1 MPAAV
6 VQTAALTCASSAIGS
21 PQWRAFAT
29 WLACWIVLPN
39 LPFLPMTLLGG
50 PPRYVEIMLCGI
62 VGLVVRHQG
71 LPVRITAFAALLAYL
86 VIAFIARMFN
96 MAPTMLLSVVGLVF
110 DLQPQASPEY
120 AIGAGLLVLTF
131 AAAVWLLR
139 KPGHFVHP
147 RLVAA
152 AAAVVAVLAGG
163 DHALSQAAMGSYGR
177 IASPDNRFDS
187 AVSQVRFLAG
197 ADGRRNL
204 LVVMVEAL
212 GEPRDPALRRKLDQL
227 WLRPELAG
235 RYTMSRGVTEFYGS
249 TTSGEI
255 RELCQR
261 WGDYPQFDGPQPD
274 CLPAILRQRGYS
286 AHSIH
291 AFQSGFFERSDWYPL
306 IGFERMTFG
315 EQLIERGAGYCP
327 NVFPGACDRDVPRF
341 ISAELRAPGR
351 PKFIYWLTLNSHL
364 PVVTNR
370 ELRTQQCQQLG
381 AAQDRDFPMI
391 CRLFA
396 VWEDTADA
404 LVTMLAEPGL
414 PPTDVLIV
422 GDHVPPFTQQSARVQ
437 FDPAHVPWYY
447 LRAKQSEPAVQSL
460 R

>member
-1 MPAAV
+1 MPAA
-6 VQTAALTCASSAIGS
+6 AALNAAPTGKSSAVDRVE
-21 PQWRAFAT
+21 WRAFAT
-29 WLACWIVLPN
+29 WLGCWIVLPN
-39 LPFLPMTLLGG
+39 LPFLPVTLLGG

-62 VGLVVRHQG
+62 VGLVVRRQH
-71 LPVRITAFAALLAYL
+71 LSVRIAAFAALLAYL
-86 VIAFIARMFN
+86 VIAFISRMFN
-96 MAPTMLLSVVGLVF
+96 MAPTMLLSVASLVF

-120 AIGAGLLVLTF
+120 AVGAGLLGLTL

-139 KPGHFVHP
+139 KPGQFAHP
-147 RLVAA
+147 RLVVGAA
-152 AAAVVAVLAGG
+152 ALVALLAGG

-177 IASPDNRFDS
+177 IASPENRFDS
-187 AVSQVRFLAG
+187 AASQVRLLAG
-197 ADGRRNL
+197 ADGRSNL
-204 LVVMVEAL
+204 LVVIVEAL

-249 TTSGEI
+249 TTSGEM

-261 WGDYPQFDGPQPD
+261 WGDYPEIEGPQTD

-286 AHSIH
+286 AQSVH
-291 AFQSGFFERSDWYPL
+291 AFQPGFFERSDWYPL

-315 EQLIERGAGYCP
+315 QELLDRGAGYCP

-341 ISAELRAPGR
+341 IAEELRRPGQ

-364 PVVTNR
+364 PVLPNR
-370 ELRTQQCQQLG
+370 ELGTQQCAQLG
-381 AAQDRDFPMI
+381 AVQDRDFPMV

-404 LVTMLAEPGL
+404 LTAMLAEPGL

-437 FDPAHVPWYY
+437 FDAAHVPWYY
-447 LRAKQSEPAVQSL
+447 LRARRPAAAQDPL
-460 R
+460 